1 MDVQRALSAI
11 PSLVGEEVAGF
22 SRKWLVGKMGNKD
35 GTTSRCVLGAKNANS
50 FGCWHLQHPT
60 ARGQTPAEIE
70 GSAESGDGEWG
81 LRGGGGPGVG
91 KGPIRLVKQGGAL

>member
-70 GSAESGDGEWG
+70 RSAESGDGG
-81 LRGGGGPGVG
+81 GSGGGRVG

>member
-35 GTTSRCVLGAKNANS
+35 GRTSRCVLGAKNANS
-50 FGCWHLQHPT
+50 FRCWQLQHPT
-60 ARGQTPAEIE
+60 ARVEGSGRGQTPAEIE

-81 LRGGGGPGVG
+81 LGGGGSG
-91 KGPIRLVKQGGAL
+91 KGAHQAC